1 MKNKI
6 KFIFLSLMVGLL
18 SFFGFAKVKA
28 DSLLANK
35 VDVILEQQENLNQD
49 KIRYISTLS
58 VDGIS
63 LDDITSI
70 DVSIS
75 LKKAGEE
82 TKNTSTTLTKV
93 FDSVSGTNGKEKK
106 DNTYYAVLTVTDLAS
121 NYPLW
126 TLETTF
132 EYVFSD
138 SSTKETNTISYV
150 IPMPQSYTHVAEKD
164 PTCNEAGNYEYY
176 HDEANNTYY
185 DKNGNVTSL
194 ENLTIPKTG
203 LHTWVQSGLTNPTRV
218 ADGSV
223 TYTCSICN
231 EEKTL
236 TIDKLGLTRVY
247 FTNSNYWTTVYAY
260 IFNSENDTYNTWPG
274 TQMTWLKNNDYGQG
288 IYYIDF
294 NISSYNYIIFTDG
307 TSQTVNITVDK
318 TTTNAYYP
326 SDANLEGKYTV
337 GTWSFFDI
345 PDSSLDNHNWD
356 SGVISKAPSCTEVG
370 YKTYTCTDLGCDETK
385 VELLAPLGHT
395 WNSGEVT
402 KEPTESTKGIKTYTC
417 TVCGET
423 KTEDIPVLAHTHQE
437 GTPIYTWSNDHLS
450 CSATLPCSIC
460 GEALAYESVKA
471 TYEDTVIATCQT
483 NGTRVFTSKSFLN
496 NAFSVQT
503 YNESTTGDHQLV
515 ITDNITTAATC
526 TTSGISTHEVTCS
539 ICNQVLASEDMV
551 IDPTGHNYDSGIVI
565 APTRLTAGSVT
576 YTCQNC
582 NEEKQTTI
590 PALGQNGVY
599 FTNNKGW
606 DQVYIYPFTASDVAL
621 YSWPGTAMTYI
632 GQNGDNQ
639 GIYYLEF
646 DITTYTKV
654 VFNNTNGLQS
664 VDVTLDLTTT
674 NAYYLS
680 SDESK
685 YTVGTW
691 TYYSIPNGLCTEHE
705 WDDGVITTPATT
717 TSTGVLTYTCTVC
730 GETYTEVIPKL
741 GHTHDFEYAYSYSTK
756 YHFHNCIDPD
766 CDLVSDK
773 EEHNFLLYYDNG
785 VYYNFCTVCGYVE
798 ESTIAGLKLHY
809 YRPDNDYS
817 VINYLWLWGDNIGA
831 NLYQMTETDSFGHL
845 YTLPYSAFAGN
856 DSFGLII
863 KCEGADNW
871 SSQDGSNKYFSLS
884 DLKKDSNN
892 YYHAYFTA
900 GSDQTYKSVSESR
913 AGNINYFKVY
923 YEEGSY
929 YLTYGLATAAISWS
943 ITVNGNPLVS
953 SGTTGDDN
961 NVKGYSTTY
970 LKYKLGTTIP
980 NLSDIYTL
988 TVIYSDGKG
997 SRNASMWD
1005 LYNLAAFDQTYGFDG
1020 ALGAI
1025 YSKTETIFKVWSPL
1039 ATSMKLRIY
1048 ETGTPKSLGGS
1059 DSYTEYQMTG
1069 GTKATKGVWSYTLNG
1084 DQEGK
1089 YYTYVVT
1096 NYLYTKSEVV
1106 DPYAKSTGVNGLR
1119 GMVVD
1124 FSKVNPDGWDDISI
1138 LNTNSM
1144 DLVVYEAHIADLT
1157 SSETWGG
1164 PQNLAKTYLGFCYS
1178 GTTYTEGNV
1187 TVSTG
1192 FDHIKELGVNAVQL
1206 LPIFDSSNDEINPS
1220 FNWGYNPLNYNS
1232 LDGSYSTNP
1241 YDGYEKIRE
1250 FKQLVYEYN
1259 KAGITIIMDVVFNHV
1274 ADAAGSNF
1282 THLMPGY
1289 YFRTSNGYYCN
1300 ASGCGNETAS
1310 DRLMFHKFMIDS
1322 TEFWAREYKLGGF
1335 RFDLMGIHDIET
1347 MEALADNLKDNVQSN
1362 IVVYGEPWAAL
1373 GDSSTKE
1380 CCSLG
1385 NYYKWE
1391 DFGAFNSTIRD
1402 AMFGNVSNENTYG
1415 WGSVSY
1421 ADDTDLYKIMNGVMG
1436 YMQDDRLNPVENTVA
1451 YISCHD
1457 NYNVAD
1463 HLATCSITGQT
1474 AARISTLGH
1483 AIILTSQ
1490 GISFIQEG
1498 EEFLRTK
1505 DGCENSYNKP
1515 YEVND
1520 LDYSYKVTYN
1530 SMFQNFKKLVALKTS
1545 GDITIPLDQ
1554 ISDVRN
1560 TIVYDTT
1567 NFSYFY
1573 YEVGDYVIF
1582 HHNGYGQSYI
1592 NTSKYNG
1599 YTVYLDTIG
1608 ELKDTIGDSITLKSH
1623 QTVILKKNN

>member
-1 MKNKI
+1 MRKTI
-6 KFIFLSLMVGLL
+6 KFLFLSLVIGLL
-18 SFFGFAKVKA
+18 SFFGISLKA
-28 DSLLANK
+28 DGVLSDK
-35 VDVILEQQENLNQD
+35 VSILLEQQESLTQD
-49 KIRYISTLS
+49 KIRYVSTLTLD
-58 VDGIS
+58 DGIT

-75 LKKAGEE
+75 LKKANEE

-93 FDSVSGTNGKEKK
+93 YDSITGANGKEKK
-106 DNTYYAVLTVTDLAS
+106 DNTYYAVLTITDLAA

-138 SSTKETNTISYV
+138 FTTKETNTISYV
-150 IPMPQSYTHVAEKD
+150 IPMPQGYTHVAEKD
-164 PTCNEAGNYEYY
+164 PTCNETGNYEYY
-176 HDEANNTYY
+176 YDEANDTYY
-185 DKNGNVTSL
+185 DKNGVVTSL
-194 ENLTIPKTG
+194 ADLTIPKTG
-203 LHTWVQSGLTNPTRV
+203 LHTWVQSGLTNPTRI

-236 TIDKLGLTRVY
+236 TIDKLGLTRIY
-247 FTNSNYWTTVYAY
+247 FTNSNYWSTVYAY
-260 IFNSENDTYNTWPG
+260 IFNSGDDTYNTWPG
-274 TQMTWLKNNDYGQG
+274 TAMTWLKNNDYGQG

-326 SDANLEGKYTV
+326 SDANQEGKYTV
-337 GTWSFFDI
+337 GEWSLFDI
-345 PDSSLDNHNWD
+345 PDSSLDNHNWN
-356 SGVISKAPSCTEVG
+356 SGVITKEPSCTEVG

-402 KEPTESTKGIKTYTC
+402 KEPTESTKGIKTFTC
-417 TVCGET
+417 SVCGET

-471 TYEDTVIATCQT
+471 TYEDTVIATCLV
-483 NGTRVFTSKSFLN
+483 NGTRIFTTNSFLN
-496 NAFSVQT
+496 NHFTIQT
-503 YNESTTGDHQLV
+503 YNMSTTGNHV
-515 ITDNITTAATC
+515 ITVTDSITSPATC
-526 TTSGISTHEVTCS
+526 TESGISLHEVSCS
-539 ICNQVLASEDMV
+539 VCSQVFDSEEMT
-551 IDPTGHNYDSGIVI
+551 IDPIGHDYDTVVTP
-565 APTRLTAGSVT
+565 PTRTTAGSIT

-582 NEEKQTTI
+582 SNEKQTII
-590 PALGQNGVY
+590 PALGTNGVY
-599 FTNNKGW
+599 FTNNKNW
-606 DQVYIYPFTASDVAL
+606 DQVYIYPFTATDNPL
-621 YSWPGTAMTYI
+621 HQWPGVAMTYV
-632 GQNGDNQ
+632 GLNGDGQ
-639 GIYYLEF
+639 GIYYYAF

-654 VFNNTNGLQS
+654 VFNNNNGLQS

-730 GETYTEVIPKL
+730 GETYTEIIPKL
-741 GHTHDFEYAYSYSTK
+741 GHTHTFEDEYSYSTK
-756 YHFHNCIDPD
+756 YHFHNCLDSD

-773 EEHNFLLYYDNG
+773 EEHDFLLAYDDG
-785 VYYNFCTVCGYVE
+785 TYYNICQICGYIDEITV
-798 ESTIAGLKLHY
+798 AGIKLHY
-809 YRPDNDYS
+809 YRPDGDYS
-817 VINYLWLWGDNIGA
+817 VLNSFYIWGDYLGGNTYTA
-831 NLYQMTETDSFGHL
+831 TESDSFGRV
-845 YTLPYSAFAGN
+845 YTMPYSVFAGN
-856 DSFGLII
+856 SSFIVII
-863 KCEGADNW
+863 KCAEGW
-871 SSQDGSNKYFSLS
+871 SSQDGLKKYFDLS
-884 DLKKDSNN
+884 DLTIDSNN
-892 YYHAYFTA
+892 YYNVYFVGGKNETYTA
-900 GSDQTYKSVSESR
+900 IPEATASGEIS
-913 AGNINYFKVY
+913 YFKIY
-923 YEEGSY
+923 YDSGYY
-929 YLTYGLATAAISWS
+929 YLKYGLTSSAINWS

-953 SGTTGDDN
+953 SGTADSDSNT
-961 NVKGYSTTY
+961 KGYGPTY
-970 LKYKLGTTIP
+970 LIYKLGSTIP

-988 TVIYSDGKG
+988 NVTYSGRKGKAI
-997 SRNASMWD
+997 ASMWD
-1005 LYNLAAFDQTYGFDG
+1005 LYDLTAFNQTYGYDG
-1020 ALGAI
+1020 TLGAI
-1025 YSKTETIFKVWSPL
+1025 YSKNETVFKVWSPV
-1039 ATSMKLRIY
+1039 ATEMKLRIY

-1069 GTKATKGVWSYTLNG
+1069 GTKASKGVWSYTLNG

-1096 NYLYTKSEVV
+1096 NYMFKDTEVV

-1124 FSKVNPDGWDDISI
+1124 FSKVNPEGWDDISI

-1187 TVSTG
+1187 KVSTG

-1274 ADAAGSNF
+1274 ADSDLSNF
-1282 THLMPGY
+1282 HRLVPGY
-1289 YFRTSNGYYCN
+1289 YFRHNDDYYFMNG
-1300 ASGCGNETAS
+1300 SGCGNETAS
-1310 DRLMFHKFMIDS
+1310 DRLMYQKFMIDS

-1362 IVVYGEPWAAL
+1362 IVVYGEPWAAA
-1373 GDSSTKE
+1373 GIDYSTKE
-1380 CCSLG
+1380 LCTLG
-1385 NYYKWE
+1385 NYYKWD
-1391 DFGAFNSTIRD
+1391 DFGSFNSTIRD
-1402 AMFGNVSNENTYG
+1402 AMFGSVGQSGSRG
-1415 WGSVSY
+1415 WGSAEGTDSQ
-1421 ADDTDLYKIMNGVMG
+1421 DLYKIMNGVMG

-1457 NYNVAD
+1457 NFNVYD
-1463 HLATCSITGQT
+1463 HLKTCGFSDEG
-1474 AARISTLGH
+1474 AALASTMGH

-1498 EEFLRTK
+1498 EEILRTK
-1505 DGCENSYNKP
+1505 DGEENSYDKP
-1515 YEVND
+1515 YDVND
-1520 LDYSYKVTYN
+1520 IDYSNKVKYL
-1530 SMFQNFKKLVALKTS
+1530 SMFNNFKKLIALKTS

-1554 ISDVRN
+1554 ISNVRN
-1560 TIVYDTT
+1560 TIVYDDT

-1573 YEVGDYVIF
+1573 YEVGDYVIY
-1582 HHNGYGQSYI
+1582 HHNGTGEWAYLD
-1592 NTSKYNG
+1592 TTKYSN
-1599 YTVYLDTIG
+1599 YSVYLDTFG
-1608 ELKDTIGDSITLKSH
+1608 ENTSVGNQLILKQY